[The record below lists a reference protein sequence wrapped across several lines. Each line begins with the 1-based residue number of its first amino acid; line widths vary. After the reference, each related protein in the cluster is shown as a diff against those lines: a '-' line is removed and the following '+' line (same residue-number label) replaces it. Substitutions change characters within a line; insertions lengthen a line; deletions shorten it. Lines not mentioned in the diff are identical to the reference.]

1 MSRRANPTV
10 VGFFV
15 VAGVLLTVVAVIM
28 LGGGRLFHD
37 RVGFMSWFEGSV
49 TGLQVGAPVKF
60 KGVPIGQVT
69 AIRLENPP
77 GVSAEDWR
85 RDVRIPVFYDL
96 DRNLISRQGAA
107 VDVGDPNEVA
117 ELIASGMRAELTVES
132 ILTGR
137 KYIALDIYPDSPA
150 LLVGDTEYDDFEVP
164 TITTGLEWL
173 ERDVQGLMAKLTAL
187 DVEGLVEAIKDA
199 ANQIGG
205 LTSGPELQ
213 EALAELPEALDQSRR
228 TLAAIETL
236 AVSSDSTMRALRPNI
251 DASTEDL
258 ESAARELE
266 ATLASVRAVLE
277 PGSPLLSDL
286 ERSLSGIAAAAQAI
300 AELADY
306 LQQNPSAL
314 LRGKDVEDN

>member
-10 VGFFV
+10 VGLFV